1 MVNITKNL
9 ITCCF
14 YQNENTHDYIVI
26 HDTDNQDSGS
36 NALANRNYF
45 NNPVNE
51 ASAHYIVD
59 NKTIIQAVEERHG
72 AWHVG
77 DGAGRYGINNR
88 NSIGIEICVNKGGD
102 YPTALKN
109 AQSLVV
115 SLLLKYNLKPN
126 IVVRHYDASKK
137 NCPASMNLD
146 KKWTAWTKFQ
156 ADLLF
161 EYSVFK
167 LVQKKVISSPDY
179 WLLHEHDVYSTEYVK
194 TLIQNM
200 GSIL

>member
-9 ITCCF
+9 INCCF

-26 HDTDNQDSGS
+26 HDTDNKDSGS
-36 NALANRNYF
+36 SALANRDYF
-45 NNPVNE
+45 SNPENE

-59 NKTIIQAVEERHG
+59 NKIIIQAVEESNG
-72 AWHVG
+72 AWHCG

-102 YPTALKN
+102 YLTALKN
-109 AQSLVV
+109 AQELVV
-115 SLLLKYNLKPN
+115 SLLLKYNHKPN

-137 NCPASMNLD
+137 NCPASMNTD
-146 KKWTAWTKFQ
+146 GKWTVWTKFQ

-161 EYSVFK
+161 QYSVAK
-167 LVQKKVISSPDY
+167 LVQKKIISSPDY
-179 WLLHEHDVYSTEYVK
+179 WIQNASGTYSTEYVK
-194 TLIQNM
+194 ILIQNM
-200 GSIL
+200 ANIL